1 MWANKKKTSKWL
13 ATIAAKT
20 LKNNNSSKIQKTLA
34 WWVLSQASSTNQ
46 TWKEMEKIASN
57 VLKSDKYNDKTK
69 SFAASLLS
77 QSNKKR

>member
-1 MWANKKKTSKWL
+1 MVNKKKTSPKL

-20 LKNNNSSKIQKTLA
+20 LKNNSSSNIQKTLA
-34 WWVLSQASSTNQ
+34 WWILSQASSTNQ
-46 TWKEMEKIASN
+46 TWKDMEKIASD

-69 SFAASLLS
+69 SLAASLVS